1 MGFEIWYVVKDDV
14 KWLIDLNMQYSIF
27 QTLKKKTVTESISF
41 LLGMLV

>member
-27 QTLKKKTVTESISF
+27 QTLKKKQSQKVLAF
-41 LLGMLV
+41 Y